1 MFVLIFRLMTMDNPA
16 TITGVEMISV
26 YADDFATSFDFYHH
40 LLGLADWS
48 PMGDIAAYF
57 RLPDERGMY
66 LLGKRKS
73 APRPKNEIR
82 TTFCFGVDSAFKMMA
97 HLREAGVELFFE
109 EPMQMNEETY
119 WFEAVD
125 PSGNIIEFLGGK

>member
-1 MFVLIFRLMTMDNPA
+1 MFA
-16 TITGVEMISV
+16 
-26 YADDFATSFDFYHH
+26 
-40 LLGLADWS
+40 S
-48 PMGDIAAYF
+48 P
-57 RLPDERGMY
+57 
-66 LLGKRKS
+66 

-109 EPMQMNEETY
+109 EPMQMNEDTY